1 MKTLIGLFV
10 ACLMIAGCAGG
21 GGGSTV
27 AVPNAPTGPTGS
39 SPQYASLQ
47 LSFPVRSSGSS
58 SRPQYVSPSTSQI
71 EVVVNTVNGGA
82 PPSWV
87 PADVTTPLT
96 TTGGSPNCSISA
108 GTETCNLQVA
118 APPGTVNYTFTVK
131 DTGGAALG
139 TLTTDETVVQ
149 GVANAFNVTLQGI
162 VKTVTVSGTALAAN
176 DQSFATTGETLT
188 VQAQDADGNQIV
200 LPGAYNNAVTLTDND
215 ATGQTKLSLNGGAA
229 SSSVISTSPADVVK
243 LVYTG
248 QAANSFAI
256 AASGTGIT
264 GGGTISTTVNDVTF
278 SSGTTLDTA
287 PNGGINTDP
296 NWGQQTVFFSTD
308 SGTQNVTAAETGFTN
323 APFSKLFD
331 IALSGGCAGVASAS
345 AGPATTYT
353 ITALGHGVCSARLTE
368 HGTGYP
374 ITGHAANVSGSATH
388 DGTFWIS
395 VTTSSFTVGKS
406 R

>member
-1 MKTLIGLFV
+1 
-10 ACLMIAGCAGG
+10 
-21 GGGSTV
+21 
-27 AVPNAPTGPTGS
+27 
-39 SPQYASLQ
+39 
-47 LSFPVRSSGSS
+47 
-58 SRPQYVSPSTSQI
+58 
-71 EVVVNTVNGGA
+71 
-82 PPSWV
+82 
-87 PADVTTPLT
+87 
-96 TTGGSPNCSISA
+96 
-108 GTETCNLQVA
+108 
-118 APPGTVNYTFTVK
+118 VNYTFTVK
-131 DTGGAALG
+131 DTGGAALA

-345 AGPATTYT
+345 AGPATTYA
-353 ITALGHGVCSARLTE
+353 ITAVRLGSCCASLPE